1 MFPSPLTVILL
12 SDQRGLNQ
20 HRPTQGHA
28 YPVIISATR
37 LRASARKR
45 TNVRLRVIG
54 LAVVVIVIAGAIT
67 YLLIPPVTI
76 DVSGV
81 VSIQSA
87 YQVNFDSLSQFPYSV
102 RIDAAGRYSISIP
115 NQQSYEVFLYL
126 ESSSGN
132 SLAALL
138 RCGTIDLYQTT
149 KLGSAYNYNIV
160 PGQCS

>member
-1 MFPSPLTVILL
+1 MIK
-12 SDQRGLNQ
+12 
-20 HRPTQGHA
+20 
-28 YPVIISATR
+28 SATR
-37 LRASARKR
+37 LRVSVRKR
-45 TNVRLRVIG
+45 TNVRLRVVG
-54 LAVVVIVIAGAIT
+54 LAVVVIVMAGALM
-67 YLLIPPVTI
+67 YLLIPPLTI

-115 NQQSYEVFLYL
+115 NQQSYVVFLYL
-126 ESSSGN
+126 DSSSGN
-132 SLAALL
+132 GLAALL

-149 KLGSAYNYNIV
+149 KLGSAYNYDIV